1 MEEEKWGVKRI
12 CPETNKRFYDL
23 GKDPIVSP
31 YTGKEYEASYF
42 DLDDKAKTLM
52 GDKEDKDAIKL
63 ATEAELAEDETDD
76 VIIDDDILEEDEDE
90 DTVPLDEIKEYV
102 AGDDEE

>member
-1 MEEEKWGVKRI
+1 M
-12 CPETNKRFYDL
+12 
-23 GKDPIVSP
+23 
-31 YTGKEYEASYF
+31 
-42 DLDDKAKTLM
+42 
-52 GDKEDKDAIKL
+52 
-63 ATEAELAEDETDD
+63 AEDETDD